1 MWKALDR
8 FFAVVDKI
16 FVALSFVTLAG
27 MTLLIAL
34 QVFFRYVVHAPLA
47 WTEELARF
55 GFIWMT
61 FFAGYLGARR
71 GQHIG
76 VELIQN
82 LFPAGVKKGMKLVSS
97 LAASAFFFMVAYYL
111 INLWGK
117 LAMQTSAALNIP
129 MNYIYL
135 GMLIG
140 SFFIGLAYLYES
152 LRLFAPADALAE
164 EKKEEDYSE

>member
-8 FFAVVDKI
+8 FFAAVDKI

-27 MTLLIAL
+27 MTILIAL
-34 QVFFRYVVHAPLA
+34 QVFFRYVIHAPLA

-82 LFPAGVKKGMKLVSS
+82 LFPAGVKTGMKFVST
-97 LAASAFFFMVAYYL
+97 LAASVFFFMISYYL
-111 INLWGK
+111 ITLWGK
-117 LAMQTSAALNIP
+117 LAMQTSPALNIP

-135 GMLIG
+135 GMLVG
-140 SFFIGLAYLYES
+140 ALFMGLAYLYETI
-152 LRLFAPADALAE
+152 RIFAPKDVQTE
-164 EKKEEDYSE
+164 EMEDYSE